1 VLPRDLWPP
10 TPTDPSVDQVVPL
23 QLPRT
28 IYRGNCQQCLSD
40 MAQQQLSG
48 TNNATPTTPSPP
60 TPATSSPP
68 TTSCPP
74 TTAATVKPQS
84 VKPKYGS
91 SKRPRKSV
99 PLMIS
104 HRPPSHP
111 PPNVTAP
118 PNQTIPPC
126 PPNTNFLGFQ
136 PMPPISNLDP
146 TIPQFIPQST
156 AAPIYTVPPP
166 TQPPVPPPAAS
177 IAPPLLPDAPLVFNN
192 VQPVPP
198 HDQLVQ
204 ECALSNVKSAIIR
217 PDQPPATFPQFP
229 QLLPAPTS
237 YAIDFNFRGHHFRI
251 NARADAVW
259 GSVATDAA
267 AHVGLPLHCL
277 EFVKYVRPLKVAL
290 YLRPVHELGLFN
302 HDESIAR
309 TIDVRIRK
317 EIPPYINP

>member
-126 PPNTNFLGFQ
+126 PPNAIFLAFSLCRRSQTWIRPCLSLFRSPLPRQSTRSHRQLSRRSRHQ
-136 PMPPISNLDP
+136 PPLSHLRCSQMHLLSSITSNLCRHTINLPRSALSP
-146 TIPQFIPQST
+146 TSNLPSSDQTSLL
-156 AAPIYTVPPP
+156 PPFLSSHSFFP
-166 TQPPVPPPAAS
+166 RRPLMQLTSILGVTISGLTPALTLCGDQLQQTQPPTSDFRFTAS
-177 IAPPLLPDAPLVFNN
+177 SL
-192 VQPVPP
+192 
-198 HDQLVQ
+198 
-204 ECALSNVKSAIIR
+204 
-217 PDQPPATFPQFP
+217 
-229 QLLPAPTS
+229 
-237 YAIDFNFRGHHFRI
+237 
-251 NARADAVW
+251 
-259 GSVATDAA
+259 
-267 AHVGLPLHCL
+267 
-277 EFVKYVRPLKVAL
+277 
-290 YLRPVHELGLFN
+290 
-302 HDESIAR
+302 
-309 TIDVRIRK
+309 
-317 EIPPYINP
+317 